1 MLTLSYT
8 ASEHLALMLADAEAP
23 DDAVMRLV
31 ANDDECG
38 LEIDTV
44 QPGDTTFVHAK
55 KTVLAIDEQVSE
67 LLANQK
73 LVVDVTDDKPRLKLT
88 EQRQE

>member
-1 MLTLSYT
+1 MRYGFGVRKV
-8 ASEHLALMLADAEAP
+8 EA
-23 DDAVMRLV
+23 AGR
-31 ANDDECG
+31 NH
-38 LEIDTV
+38 TV
-44 QPGDTTFVHAK
+44 QPGDTTFDHAE
-55 KTVLAIDEQVSE
+55 KTVLTIDEQVSE